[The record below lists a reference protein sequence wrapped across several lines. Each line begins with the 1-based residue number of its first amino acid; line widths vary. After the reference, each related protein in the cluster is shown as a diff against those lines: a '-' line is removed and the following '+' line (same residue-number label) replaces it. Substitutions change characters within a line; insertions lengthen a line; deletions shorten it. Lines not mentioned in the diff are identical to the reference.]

1 MPRVSVIMPTYNR
14 AEKLPRS
21 IESVLNQTL
30 EEFELLVVDDGS
42 SDETEAVVT
51 AYDDPRVKYVAHETN
66 HGASAARNTGI
77 DHADGEYIA
86 LLDSDDEFEPEKLEK
101 QVDLLESRSDDWVAA
116 YCGVD
121 IVFEDGEQ
129 PNRLKQW
136 LVELVARGREMG
148 GAEGGEELIGEV
160 LTDRL
165 HTSAGSTLLVER
177 SVAEAIDGFDES
189 FDRFQDPEFLIR
201 VLKQGKLGYVDDEL
215 VKRYASDS
223 PSADALAAADEHYLE
238 AFADTVERLEAQGY
252 DIIGA
257 HHYLIA
263 KQYLMEG
270 DFRNGMRYLLSARRP
285 AFHQWPGLFRSIA
298 RGVRQRSV

>member
-21 IESVLNQTL
+21 IGSVLNQTL
-30 EEFELLVVDDGS
+30 EDFELLVVDDGS
-42 SDETEAVVT
+42 TDETEAVVT
-51 AYDDPRVKYVAHETN
+51 GYDDPRVKYVAHETN
-66 HGASAARNTGI
+66 RGASVARNTGI
-77 DHADGEYIA
+77 DRAEGEYIA
-86 LLDSDDEFEPEKLEK
+86 LLDSDDEFEPRKLEK
-101 QVDLLESRSDDWVAA
+101 QVDLMERRSDDWIAA

-121 IVFEDGEQ
+121 IVYEDHER
-129 PNRLKQW
+129 PNSLKRW
-136 LVELVARGREMG
+136 VVELVARRREMG
-148 GAEGGEELIGEV
+148 GTEGGEELIRAV

-177 SVAEAIDGFDES
+177 DVAETIGGFDES

-215 VKRYASDS
+215 VRRYASGG

-238 AFADTVERLEAQGY
+238 TFSDTVEQLEAEGY
-252 DIIGA
+252 DVVGA

-263 KQYLMEG
+263 KQYLVEG
-270 DFRNGMRYLLSARRP
+270 DFRNGVRYLLSARRP

-298 RGVRQRSV
+298 RGVRQRAI